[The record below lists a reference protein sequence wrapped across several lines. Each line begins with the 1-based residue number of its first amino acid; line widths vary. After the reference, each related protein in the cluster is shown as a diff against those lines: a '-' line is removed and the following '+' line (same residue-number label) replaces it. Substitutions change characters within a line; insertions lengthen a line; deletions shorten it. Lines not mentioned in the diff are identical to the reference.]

1 MEPGEQP
8 DVIRFPNGRT
18 ALVASVR
25 DSHELSDVL
34 IEMEL
39 QPSASAILLIGGADG
54 LKCAS
59 LERLRPLFAEIL
71 APLAQELGSIVVD
84 GGTDSGVMRLMGQ
97 ARTAIKGKFPLVGVA
112 VRDLVTL
119 SKSTAPPTH
128 DALIRLEPHH
138 THFVLVPGCRWGDE
152 SPMLVDTA
160 RHLAIGGT
168 PVVVLVNGGD
178 VAWEDISESVA
189 AGLPVIVIGGTGR
202 VADQLAAA
210 IAGDDS
216 DPRAVKLANS
226 GFLQSLNLSDCAE
239 KLPVVIK
246 KALSR

>member
-1 MEPGEQP
+1 MRGSDFLGWRIGAFFLGAVVGLAGIFLDNPWL
-8 DVIRFPNGRT
+8 VT
-18 ALVASVR
+18 AALI
-25 DSHELSDVL
+25 VL
-34 IEMEL
+34 
-39 QPSASAILLIGGADG
+39 
-54 LKCAS
+54 
-59 LERLRPLFAEIL
+59 
-71 APLAQELGSIVVD
+71 
-84 GGTDSGVMRLMGQ
+84 
-97 ARTAIKGKFPLVGVA
+97 LVGVA

-138 THFVLVPGCRWGDE
+138 THFVLVPGSRWGDE
-152 SPMLVDTA
+152 SPILVDTA
-160 RHLAIGGT
+160 RHLAIGAT

-178 VAWEDISESVA
+178 VAWKDVTESVD

-226 GFLQSLNLSDCAE
+226 GLLQSLSLSECAE
-239 KLPVVIK
+239 KLPVVLK